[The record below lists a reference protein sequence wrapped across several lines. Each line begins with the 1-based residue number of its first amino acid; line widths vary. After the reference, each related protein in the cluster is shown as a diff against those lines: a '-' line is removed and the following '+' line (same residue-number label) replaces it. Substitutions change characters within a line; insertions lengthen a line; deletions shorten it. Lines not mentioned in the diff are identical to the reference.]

1 MINGAPSFC
10 VGHYF
15 WNRVFINHLAFHP
28 MKQYIWHLKISDS
41 CQYGNCNTTLRKS
54 KIEKQKKT
62 LFWVVFSLAGRFRRI
77 HTSFLCL
84 CYSGYCS
91 CIKIS
96 LYGIM
101 TLFDYILQCIL
112 ANFISIY
119 AVLQPRRHISASLV
133 WAIPCSLA
141 TTYGIT
147 FVFCSYRYLAF
158 YRSLGLHSF
167 RSLRSPTLIWV

>member
-1 MINGAPSFC
+1 M
-10 VGHYF
+10 
-15 WNRVFINHLAFHP
+15 
-28 MKQYIWHLKISDS
+28 KISDS
-41 CQYGNCNTTLRKS
+41 CQYGKLILPLRKS
-54 KIEKQKKT
+54 KIEKQKKI
-62 LFWVVFSLAGRFRRI
+62 LFWVVFSLAVWFRRI
-77 HTSFLCL
+77 HTSVL

-91 CIKIS
+91 CTKIS
-96 LYGIM
+96 LYGII

-112 ANFISIY
+112 VNFISIY
-119 AVLQPRRHISASLV
+119 AVLQPRRYIAAPLV
-133 WAIPCSLA
+133 WAIPCSLT